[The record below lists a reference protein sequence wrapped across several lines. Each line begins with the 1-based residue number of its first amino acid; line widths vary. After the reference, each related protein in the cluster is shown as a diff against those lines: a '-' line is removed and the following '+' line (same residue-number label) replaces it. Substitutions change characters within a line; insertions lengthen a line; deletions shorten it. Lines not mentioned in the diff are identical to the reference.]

1 MIPIN
6 AYGMKQ
12 SNEYDLSRVMED
24 NFVYNLSMA
33 DFSLLCHMS
42 LSAFNK
48 AFRKYYNST
57 PAAWIKERKLQLAY
71 ERVVT
76 TDATINQ
83 IALECGFEDT
93 LHFIR
98 GFKEKYKCTPFH
110 CRMEF
115 SEITSV

>member
-1 MIPIN
+1 MVNIN
-6 AYGMKQ
+6 AYGMKE
-12 SNEYDLSRVMED
+12 SNKYHLSRVMED

-33 DFSLLCHMS
+33 DYAQLCHMS
-42 LSAFNK
+42 LSTFNK
-48 AFRKYYNST
+48 AFRKYYHST
-57 PAAWIKERKLQLAY
+57 PAAWIKKRKLQLAY

-98 GFKEKYKCTPFH
+98 MFKEKYKRTPFH
-110 CRMEF
+110 CRKEF
-115 SEITSV
+115 SEIAAV